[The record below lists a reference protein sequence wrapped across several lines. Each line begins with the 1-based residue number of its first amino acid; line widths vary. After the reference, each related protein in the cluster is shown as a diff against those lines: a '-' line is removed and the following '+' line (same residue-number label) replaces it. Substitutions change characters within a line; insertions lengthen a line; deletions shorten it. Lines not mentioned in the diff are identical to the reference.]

1 MRRETRILKGKKK
14 YVFNWQMSSV
24 LGGGGSRV
32 KAYMVDSTGPQSAV
46 EARSPACINV
56 SSFTGV
62 GGATQVSTAWETA
75 PFYSALT

>member
-1 MRRETRILKGKKK
+1 M
-14 YVFNWQMSSV
+14 
-24 LGGGGSRV
+24 